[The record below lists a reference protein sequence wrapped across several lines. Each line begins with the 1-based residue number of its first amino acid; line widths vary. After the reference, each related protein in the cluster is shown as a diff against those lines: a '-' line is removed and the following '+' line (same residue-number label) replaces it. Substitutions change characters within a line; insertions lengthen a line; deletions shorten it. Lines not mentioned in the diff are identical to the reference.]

1 MGLLVLLLVAVACC
15 TVVIIVVAFFA
26 CARRCQ
32 EHRALVLAC
41 AAKYDA
47 HKVEGGPGR
56 ATDVVG
62 VTATYGPGLAP
73 LEFATLTGL
82 IDRFGSS
89 GNFPPPVAGLPGAV
103 TVMPSTSAAMTSA
116 STSHRAGP
124 RSTPQ
129 QQDPS
134 QQEVV
139 TSTAMTS
146 ASTSHRPGLRSTS
159 QQQDPSQQEAV
170 NQATVSL
177 LPGPDT
183 EEPIATVWGALE
195 GGVGSHHSINPRR
208 LPELQV
214 QKLPN
219 VHRLANKSGSSLA
232 SAASHAIVRTDGP

>member
-124 RSTPQ
+124 RST
-129 QQDPS
+129 
-134 QQEVV
+134 
-139 TSTAMTS
+139 
-146 ASTSHRPGLRSTS
+146 S